1 MNVFLKEQIMF
12 AVYAEQFNIANP
24 LLVLRTGEQ
33 PEPAI
38 PTGWLRVKITHASLN
53 RHDIFTLQG
62 VTGHDEPTRYPM
74 ILGNDGVGIL
84 DNGSKVVIYPVM
96 GSTEWRGDEMLDPGW
111 HIFSEFMPG
120 TFANYVAVPQRNLIP
135 LPEQLSPIHGS
146 VLGTAWLT
154 AYRALFTKS
163 GLKPGQ
169 TMLVQGAS
177 GGMAT
182 ALIQMGRAAGFE
194 VWATSRSSNARLLA
208 EKLGAHKTFTSNE
221 QLPRKVQA
229 VFDNVGQASFTHS
242 IQSTA
247 RGGTIVI
254 LGGTTGFDINLNLI
268 PILMNEIKV
277 VGAVMGTLQEMH
289 NLIQFIVKHNIKPEI
304 GLTLPMQ
311 KANEGFQAMLSG
323 NIFGKIVFTN

>member
-1 MNVFLKEQIMF
+1 MF
-12 AVYAEQFNIANP
+12 AVYAEQSNIADP
-24 LLVLRTGEQ
+24 LSVLCVGEQ

-38 PTGWLRVKITHASLN
+38 PSEWTRVKITHASLN

-62 VTGHDEPTRYPM
+62 LTGHNEAIRYPM

-84 DNGSKVVIYPVM
+84 DDGSKVVIYPVM
-96 GSTEWRGDEMLDPGW
+96 VSSEWRGDEMLDPAW
-111 HIFSEFMPG
+111 HIFSEFLPG
-120 TFANYVAVPQRNLIP
+120 TFADYVAVPKRNIIP
-135 LPEQLSPIHGS
+135 LPEELSPACGA

-182 ALIQMGRAAGFE
+182 ALIQMGSAAGFE
-194 VWATSRSSNARLLA
+194 VWVTSRSNEVRLLA

-221 QLPRKVQA
+221 QLPHKVQV

-254 LGGTTGFDINLNLI
+254 LGGTTGFDVNLNLI
-268 PILMNEIKV
+268 PIFMNEIKV
-277 VGAVMGTLQEMH
+277 VGTVMGTLQEMCD
-289 NLIQFIVKHNIKPEI
+289 LIQFIITHNIKPEI
-304 GLTLPMQ
+304 GLVLPMQ
-311 KANEGFQAMLSG
+311 RAYEGLQAMLSG
-323 NIFGKIVFTN
+323 TITGKIVFTN

>member
-1 MNVFLKEQIMF
+1 MF
-12 AVYAEQFNIANP
+12 AVYVEQSNPMNP
-24 LLVLRTGEQ
+24 LSALCIGEQ
-33 PEPAI
+33 QKPDI
-38 PTGWLRVKITHASLN
+38 PMGWSQVKVTHASLN

-62 VTGHDEPTRYPM
+62 VTGHDEPTLYPM

-84 DNGSKVVIYPVM
+84 DDGRPVVIYPVM
-96 GSTEWRGDEMLDPGW
+96 GSTNWRGDEMLDPEW
-111 HIFSEFMPG
+111 NILSEFVPG
-120 TFANYVAVPQRNLIP
+120 TFADYVVVPERNLIP
-135 LPEQLSPIHGS
+135 LPEQLSPIHAS

-182 ALIQMGRAAGFE
+182 ALIQMGCAAGFE
-194 VWATSRSSNARLLA
+194 VWVTSRNHDTRLLA
-208 EKLGAHKTFTSNE
+208 EKLGAHKTFASNE
-221 QLPRKVQA
+221 QLPHKVQA
-229 VFDNVGQASFTHS
+229 VFDNVGQASLTHS

-247 RGGTIVI
+247 CGGTIVI

-268 PILMNEIKV
+268 PIFMNEIKV

-304 GLTLPMQ
+304 GLILPMH
-311 KANEGFQAMLSG
+311 KAYDGFQAMLTGSTS
-323 NIFGKIVFTN
+323 GKIVFTN